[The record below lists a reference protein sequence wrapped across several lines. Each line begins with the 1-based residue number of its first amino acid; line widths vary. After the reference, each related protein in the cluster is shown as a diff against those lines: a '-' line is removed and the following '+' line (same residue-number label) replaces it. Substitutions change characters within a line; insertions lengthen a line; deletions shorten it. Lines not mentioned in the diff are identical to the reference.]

1 MRNQITTIIE
11 KINDQAGEQL
21 AQGAKTAREAN
32 DRFLDA
38 VVETNRKAVDF
49 AVTSFDRL
57 SDQAPAVELPMVD
70 RFELPTAAEAGKRY
84 IDVVERLVELN
95 RDFSKRVVDMLPAD
109 KPVKRTASK
118 AKRSASAT
126 ASSAKK
132 TARKATAKK

>member
-57 SDQAPAVELPMVD
+57 SDQAPAVELP
-70 RFELPTAAEAGKRY
+70 FELPTAAEAGKRY